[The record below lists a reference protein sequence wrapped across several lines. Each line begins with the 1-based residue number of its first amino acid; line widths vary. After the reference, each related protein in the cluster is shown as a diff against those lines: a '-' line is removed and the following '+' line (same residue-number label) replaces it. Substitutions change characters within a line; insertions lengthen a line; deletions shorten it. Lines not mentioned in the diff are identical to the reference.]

1 MSSSILFKDKR
12 PSSCFVDQVYDPDTD
27 GPYPEGDDSYPRV
40 IPQEGATVIDRESG
54 TLYYAY
60 HVDPET
66 YKTTLKNTRIIV
78 TSDDDANIVSIV
90 SYGNDKYMLYYVTD
104 TVPTK
109 LVIDSKLI
117 LYGNSLVEYQLVRTN
132 TRGEKEVISL
142 YLDSDEVVKGN
153 RVPMSSVSKMI
164 GAKQCTN
171 CHTFAEMKEGDTVE
185 LYCYDNVGILS
196 AQVTLFTKKGAR
208 LNDLLSDNSIIVN
221 MDAVCLQMLGS
232 DFYIYQRQ
240 DPSHLGITP
249 RLEYNDGTVMDV
261 EIDNKSCF
269 LYGLDDFT
277 PSYPG
282 QQTKVLIKK
291 YLGYKE
297 YSKNNTI
304 IDGQRYITC
313 EKMITVLA
321 NKSIDGIKISVMPI
335 WNPHTNEYVFRYVAY
350 SDRRDKVIDVT
361 DKIDMKIPF
370 DFGKFYQTQHLQLFV
385 DLKDVFDS
393 DSTVPYL
400 QNNYITL
407 RPGNDFVKYTI
418 SDYSNLAVVYGSD
431 NPYCRRPVI
440 YYDEELEMYFIPTS
454 RFGNKEALLEAFYEN
469 ANPPY
474 NTVNETKAPIPTHF
488 TIRALDDLTVL
499 ITTPIPIERYNQ
511 LWSINRMGRSD
522 MLVGANVIVEFL
534 IESSGQYL
542 ILYGVPVDVY
552 TGKDKSYYNTE
563 DRTIS

>member
-1 MSSSILFKDKR
+1 MSTSILFKDKK
-12 PSSCFVDQVYDPDTD
+12 PNSLFLDQLYDPDID
-27 GPYPEGDDSYPRV
+27 GPYPEGDESYPRL

-54 TLYYAY
+54 LLYYAY
-60 HVDPET
+60 YVDPET
-66 YKTTLKNTRIIV
+66 YKTTLKPTKIIV

-90 SYGNDKYMLYYVTD
+90 SYGNDKYMLYYVND

-109 LVIDSKLI
+109 LIIDSKLI
-117 LYGNSLVEYQLVRTN
+117 LYGNSLTEYQLIRTN
-132 TRGEKEVISL
+132 SKGEKEVLSL

-153 RVPMSSVSKMI
+153 RVPLSNVSNMI

-171 CHTFAEMKEGDTVE
+171 CHTYSEMKEGDTVE

-196 AQVTLFTKKGAR
+196 AQITLFTRKGAR
-208 LNDLLSDNSIIVN
+208 LNDLLSDSSIIVN
-221 MDAVCLQMLGS
+221 MDAVSLQMLGS

-249 RLEYNDGTVMDV
+249 RLEYNDGSLMDI

-269 LYGLDDFT
+269 LYGLEDFT
-277 PSYPG
+277 PSFPG
-282 QQTKVLIKK
+282 QQQKILIKK

-297 YSKNNTI
+297 FSKNATI
-304 IDGQRYITC
+304 LDGQRYITC

-335 WNPHTNEYVFRYVAY
+335 WNPNTEEYVFRYVAY

-361 DKIDMKIPF
+361 KDVKLRTPF
-370 DFGKFYQTQHLQLFV
+370 DFGKFYQTQQLQMYV
-385 DLKDVFDS
+385 DLKDVFSS
-393 DSTVPYL
+393 DSSVPYM
-400 QNNYITL
+400 QNEFIGL
-407 RPGNDFVKYTI
+407 RPYNEFVRYTI
-418 SDYSNLAVVYGSD
+418 SDSKDLDIVYGSD

-440 YYDEELEMYFIPTS
+440 FYDEDLERYFIPTS
-454 RFGNKEALLEAFYEN
+454 RFGNVEAFLEAFYEN

-474 NTVNETKAPIPTHF
+474 NTVNETKAPTPTHF

-511 LWSINRMGRSD
+511 LWNINRMGNSN

-534 IESSGQYL
+534 MEIGNTYM

-552 TGKDKSYYNTE
+552 DGRDKSYNTE
-563 DRTIS
+563 DNDIV

>member
-1 MSSSILFKDKR
+1 MSSTILFKDKR
-12 PSSCFVDQVYDPDTD
+12 PNSCFLDQVYDPDVD
-27 GPYPEGDDSYPRV
+27 GPYPEGDESYPRV
-40 IPQEGATVIDRESG
+40 IPQEGATVIERESG

-78 TSDDDANIVSIV
+78 NADDDANIVSIV
-90 SYGNDKYMLYYVTD
+90 SYGNDKYMLYFVTD

-109 LVIDSKLI
+109 LIIDSKLI

-142 YLDSDEVVKGN
+142 YLDSDEVVKGD
-153 RVPMSSVSKMI
+153 RVPMSSVSKLI

-171 CHTFAEMKEGDTVE
+171 CHTFADMKEGDTVE
-185 LYCYDNVGILS
+185 LYCYDNVGILC
-196 AQVTLFTKKGAR
+196 AQVTLYTRKGAR
-208 LNDLLSDNSIIVN
+208 LNDLLSGNSIIVN
-221 MDAVCLQMLGS
+221 MDATSLQMMGS

-240 DPSHLGITP
+240 DPSHLGIKP
-249 RLEYNDGTVMDV
+249 RLEYNDGTISDIEV
-261 EIDNKSCF
+261 DNKSCF
-269 LYGLDDFT
+269 IYGLDDFT

-282 QQTKVLIKK
+282 QQQKILIKK
-291 YLGYKE
+291 FLGYKE
-297 YSKNNTI
+297 YSKNSI
-304 IDGQRYITC
+304 SVDGQRYITC

-335 WNPHTNEYVFRYVAY
+335 WNPHTSEYIFRYIAY

-361 DKIDMKIPF
+361 DKVEIRTPF
-370 DFGKFYQTQHLQLFV
+370 DYGKFYQTQHLQMYTN
-385 DLKDVFDS
+385 LKDVFDAES
-393 DSTVPYL
+393 SVPYL
-400 QNNYITL
+400 QNAYITL
-407 RPGNDFVKYTI
+407 RPSNEFVRYTL
-418 SDYSNLAVVYGSD
+418 SDYNNLAVVYGSD
-431 NPYCRRPVI
+431 NPYCRRPI
-440 YYDEELEMYFIPTS
+440 IFYDTELEMYFIPTS
-454 RFGNKEALLEAFYEN
+454 RFGNKEALLEAFYDN

-474 NTVNETKAPIPTHF
+474 NTISETKAPIPTHF

-511 LWSINRMGRSD
+511 LWSINRTGKSD

-534 IESSGQYL
+534 IETGDQYL

-552 TGKDKSYYNTE
+552 TGRDKSYYNTE
-563 DRTIS
+563 DRNIG